1 MLREAI
7 LMTWLIAICIAL
19 SITASL
25 LFVPAVRKFAHRF
38 GIVDRPDQERK
49 LHKRPVA
56 LGGGLAVFLAL
67 IAAFVGT
74 VWIDRAFFDTSLGV
88 VDGKWLV
95 LFGAA
100 AAILLVGLIDDAWI
114 LRGRQ
119 KLLLQCLIIAALVG
133 SGTLITQI
141 SVLGLNIPLGTL
153 AFPVTVVWLLVSVN
167 ALNLID
173 GADGVATTV
182 GCVICAGLGFLSLR
196 GDIPLSAVVAFALA
210 GALLGF
216 LVFNRPPATIYLGD
230 AGSMMIGLCVGVL
243 AIWSNVKES
252 TVLASAPV
260 AILAIPLFDST
271 AAVLRRWLTGRSLYT
286 TDRAHLHH
294 LLQEKFG
301 PVKML
306 LFVAGLCITTTTLSV
321 LSVIY
326 QQPWLAAFG
335 VLLALALLIFT
346 RSFGHAEFRLLVGT
360 ASQFARTF
368 ATDPRK
374 CDTEK
379 RQQRVPLQG
388 VGKWDTIWEP
398 LIEFA
403 RIHDLAKVKNDL
415 NLAWLHE
422 GYHAS
427 WQSVRLPD
435 KAFQLSVCVPLFT
448 RRGPNADQVHI
459 GLLQII
465 ASANDPTV
473 YQRIADFSERLADLG
488 PEIDSIVA
496 KLESKTLR
504 PSTDAAQKA
513 GTDFEP
519 LTVPH

>member
-1 MLREAI
+1 MA
-7 LMTWLIAICIAL
+7 WLIAVCIAL
-19 SITASL
+19 SIAASL
-25 LFVPAVRKFAHRF
+25 LFVPAVRQIALRI
-38 GIVDRPDQERK
+38 GIVDRPDRERK
-49 LHKRPVA
+49 LHERPIA
-56 LGGGLAVFLAL
+56 LCGGLAVFLAL
-67 IAAFVGT
+67 IVAFSAT
-74 VWIDRAFFDTSLGV
+74 VWIDRLFFGGLLG
-88 VDGKWLV
+88 GIESQWLV

-100 AAILLVGLIDDAWI
+100 SAILLVGLVDDAWT

-141 SVLGLNIPLGTL
+141 SLLGFDVPLGAL
-153 AFPVTVVWLLVSVN
+153 AFPLTVVWLLVSVN

-173 GADGVATTV
+173 GADGVATTA
-182 GCVICAGLGFLSLR
+182 GCVICAGLGFLSLQ
-196 GDIPLSAVVAFALA
+196 GGVTHSAIVAFALA

-243 AIWSNVKES
+243 AVWSSVKES

-271 AAVLRRWLTGRSLYT
+271 AAVLRRWLTGRSIYT

-306 LFVAGLCITTTTLSV
+306 LIVAGLCITTTTLSV

-335 VLLALALLIFT
+335 VLLVLILLIVS
-346 RSFGHAEFRLLVGT
+346 RSFGHAEFRLLVGRT
-360 ASQFARTF
+360 AQFARSF
-368 ATDPRK
+368 ATHPQK
-374 CDTEK
+374 CESEK

-388 VGKWDTIWEP
+388 VGKWETIWEP

-403 RIHDLAKVKNDL
+403 KIHDLAKVKIDL

-422 GYHAS
+422 GYHAT

-435 KAFQLSVCVPLFT
+435 KAFQLSVSVPLFT
-448 RRGPNADQVHI
+448 RRGPEDNQMHI
-459 GLLQII
+459 GRLEII

-488 PEIDSIVA
+488 PEIDSIVT
-496 KLESKTLR
+496 KLATKTTR
-504 PSTDAAQKA
+504 SSAEETQNA
-513 GTDFEP
+513 GTKLQP
-519 LTVPH
+519 VSVSH